1 LFYLG
6 LLWSHDSGHGFE
18 RLAHVNLGRSNM
30 LLSQYLLKKYVI
42 LNFFESKYI
51 FTSLSGCLWTHR
63 VDRVISV
70 HLLFFYLCLKFEL
83 HNFKLVYL
91 WIWIWIEVMF
101 VELIFWNIYI
111 YQQYVYW
118 ELSFIIYFDLLYLGL
133 LWSHDLGHGFG
144 RLTRVNPIC
153 CYLNIFFKKMSSWTF
168 LNPTIFL
175 PVVQVVFG
183 PIELIRSYQFN
194 SHIFTCVWNLNC
206 IISS

>member
-1 LFYLG
+1 MLYLG

-18 RLAHVNLGRSNM
+18 RLAHVNLSRSNM

-111 YQQYVYW
+111 YIYIYIYI
-118 ELSFIIYFDLLYLGL
+118 SIICLL
-133 LWSHDLGHGFG
+133 
-144 RLTRVNPIC
+144 R
-153 CYLNIFFKKMSSWTF
+153 
-168 LNPTIFL
+168 
-175 PVVQVVFG
+175 
-183 PIELIRSYQFN
+183 IELHNLFWLALFGVIMVSWLRSWIWKVD
-194 SHIFTCVWNLNC
+194 SG
-206 IISS
+206 